1 MPFLFHP
8 DRVNRLLAVLPSLK
22 RNLPDAEKEGRPSG
36 VFNGWRITDRAL
48 YRLLANPHYPH
59 LREGLRAI
67 DDDIHAGMSL
77 KELRNEVDRGNFGSF
92 LAEALVA
99 DHFLERGLS
108 VSRGGKTGKPDLEI
122 GATDFTATVEIFS
135 PWNWQARGDWLG
147 DVIDALKNADVP
159 YEYAASVSVS
169 TGLPMHSDVVEATIN
184 ETGPAVLQ
192 QLNDDIAGLTA
203 SATGTTWTYD
213 HAGTPMTTTIE
224 LLHVA
229 DNSAA
234 PVRMIGS
241 SPPGDLFQADQE
253 FDDLLSKIVGKAGQK
268 QATRGAGEFRGLAV
282 DASRSGVDDLIE
294 LGRLSVDQWLTKV
307 DLDELG
313 LDFIAVSIPRRGRH
327 GPMRRVRASL
337 LYEDTRITAQQLG
350 ELFDL

>member
-1 MPFLFHP
+1 
-8 DRVNRLLAVLPSLK
+8 
-22 RNLPDAEKEGRPSG
+22 
-36 VFNGWRITDRAL
+36 
-48 YRLLANPHYPH
+48 
-59 LREGLRAI
+59 
-67 DDDIHAGMSL
+67 
-77 KELRNEVDRGNFGSF
+77 
-92 LAEALVA
+92 
-99 DHFLERGLS
+99 
-108 VSRGGKTGKPDLEI
+108 
-122 GATDFTATVEIFS
+122 
-135 PWNWQARGDWLG
+135 
-147 DVIDALKNADVP
+147 
-159 YEYAASVSVS
+159 
-169 TGLPMHSDVVEATIN
+169 
-184 ETGPAVLQ
+184 
-192 QLNDDIAGLTA
+192 
-203 SATGTTWTYD
+203 
-213 HAGTPMTTTIE
+213 
-224 LLHVA
+224 
-229 DNSAA
+229 
-234 PVRMIGS
+234 MIGS